1 MKKTFTSLLTI
12 IGFIFLLVALM
23 SGFYAVSAIVERL
36 QQGSGLLFADV
47 EIFTIITILF
57 IVLGILCLWISN
69 RIKKQLPKKEQ

>member
-57 IVLGILCLWISN
+57 IVLGILCLWNSN